1 MNISSRLR
9 RLAESR
15 AVIWLF
21 LLIAIAYVLSFD
33 KSSEPASEPKQ
44 TFNVVT
50 LIGDPACNAALRR
63 CNAMFDNVLVGLQ
76 AKAPVR
82 VLRPFDVTINVAGL
96 ASEQIDQVRAEFIM
110 KGMQMGQSR
119 YAFRRL
125 DNGLWSA
132 AVTLPVCTSGRSDW
146 IAMVYVYAGRTLYE
160 AHMPLTVQ

>member
-33 KSSEPASEPKQ
+33 NSSEPTPEPKH
-44 TFNVVT
+44 TFNVVS
-50 LIGDPACNAALRR
+50 LVGDPDCNAALRR
-63 CNAMFDNVLVGLQ
+63 CNAMSDKVLIGLQ

-82 VLRPFDVTINVAGL
+82 ALRPFDVTINLTGL
-96 ASEQIDQVRAEFIM
+96 ASERIDQVRAEFTM

-119 YAFRRL
+119 YAFRRIG
-125 DNGLWSA
+125 NGLWSA

-146 IAMVYVYAGRTLYE
+146 VATVYVYAGRTLYE
-160 AHMPLTVQ
+160 ARMPLTVQ